1 MILAAGFLTAL
12 AVSTLLPAETLYLNL
27 ERTLALALRNSPL
40 AVEAE
45 AERKS
50 AVLAAGRGAAGI
62 MPRGSV
68 AVSELKGE
76 SGRVWEEE
84 VTVSQTV
91 FDPVVFG
98 GVISGIINAGYH
110 SESARDQSARLVLT
124 VTSSYLN
131 LIRARSML
139 AAAEKACVQAEAVYR
154 LVEEKFRLGQV
165 SRIELL
171 RSQAFYQQAELN
183 RLSARKGAAEAM
195 NGLIAAVGLRP
206 GQIIVP
212 TEELDSAVPEIEPEQ
227 VRRQIERFN
236 PGVRMSRK
244 LNRVAVLNLVAAFL
258 RVLPT
263 VSLFRSFRYVDT
275 VPPAGYRQWQEGAVK
290 NDGIAISL
298 PVADIVGFVLNA
310 GEALISARRSRAAL
324 VRARLELHS
333 ATESAIAGYQ
343 EARQRYRQAVDNLRL
358 HRELYELARSQF
370 QLGALGLSELLEVE
384 AGLAQAEAGASAAR
398 CDVYLQSAQLGYL
411 MGLSR
416 TDEKA
421 GN

>member
-1 MILAAGFLTAL
+1 MILTGGLLTAL
-12 AVSTLLPAETLYLNL
+12 AVSALLSADTLYLNL
-27 ERTLALALRNSPL
+27 ERALALALRNSPL
-40 AVEAE
+40 AVEAKM
-45 AERKS
+45 ERRTG
-50 AVLAAGRGAAGI
+50 VLAAGNGVAGI

-68 AVSELKGE
+68 ALSELKGE

-84 VTVSQTV
+84 LTISQTV
-91 FDPVVFG
+91 FDPAVFS
-98 GVISGIINAGYH
+98 GVISGIMNARYR
-110 SESARDQSARLVLT
+110 SESAREQSARLVLA
-124 VTSSYLN
+124 VTSGYLN
-131 LIRARSML
+131 LIRAQSML
-139 AAAEKACVQAEAVYR
+139 AAAEKACAQAEAVYR

-183 RLSARKGAAEAM
+183 RLSAQNGAAEAM
-195 NGLIAAVGLRP
+195 NGLVTAVGLKP

-212 TEELDSAVPEIEPEQ
+212 TEELDSAVPEIEPDR
-227 VRRQIERFN
+227 VRREIERYN

-244 LNRVAVLNLVAAFL
+244 LNQVAALNLVAAFL

-263 VSLFRSFRYVDT
+263 VNLFRSFRYVDT
-275 VPPAGYRQWQEGAVK
+275 VPPAGYRHWQDGAVK

-310 GEALISARRSRAAL
+310 GEALISARRSRAAV

-343 EARQRYRQAVDNLRL
+343 EARQRYRQAVDNLQL

-370 QLGALGLSELLEVE
+370 QLGTLGLSELLEVE
-384 AGLAQAEAGASAAR
+384 AGLAQAEAGVSAAL

-416 TDEKA
+416 TGAKV